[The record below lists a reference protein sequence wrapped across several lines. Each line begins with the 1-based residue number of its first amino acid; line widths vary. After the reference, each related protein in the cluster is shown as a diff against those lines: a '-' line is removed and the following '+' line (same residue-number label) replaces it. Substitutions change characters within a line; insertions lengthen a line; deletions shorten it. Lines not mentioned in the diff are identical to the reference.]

1 MKGTIVK
8 CLEELVITQF
18 GKDKWEKSL
27 SDVGLNTS
35 TVFWPRADIDDGQ
48 VLKLVGAV
56 CGNLDISPSQAA
68 DAFGDYWVN
77 VYSQRMYPLYYER
90 NATARDLLLDMNA
103 VHTEMTRSLQNARPP
118 RFEYEWEDDKTLV
131 MCYKSHRG
139 LLDFVVGLVKGV
151 GKRYEEPLQVTRID
165 PDKVQTVFA

>member
-56 CGNLDISPSQAA
+56 CSNLDISLSQAA